1 VSTPNARAASPPPTL
16 VDASR
21 PASRARSIDA
31 RAVDD
36 DPERRRSRARAL
48 GRARRAAFRERA
60 RDWCARGG
68 SRADDDDVA
77 RGRRSSVVARA
88 QIVRDVVDDDDGEGS
103 GRDGRDERDGE
114 REAARR
120 VQGKETH
127 R

>member
-1 VSTPNARAASPPPTL
+1 MIRRAASRASTSARAAT
-16 VDASR
+16 
-21 PASRARSIDA
+21 RALSTMTPS
-31 RAVDD
+31 VDD
-36 DPERRRSRARAL
+36 RARAL